1 MSCLALY
8 YRQHGHRLGSR
19 LMIATG
25 LFALLTAGPASAHGG
40 SLDVQPGTTLTATFT
55 IGSPANG
62 SAVSGPVGVDAGN
75 VEVNSPPLHISFGF
89 EPGVPGLRIS
99 MADVGFSNPSVGSF
113 DLTGW
118 ALDLVTPVGFPGG
131 AALAS
136 DGSFAMADHELRIDR
151 GMLSGT
157 LVGFGPIQRDFAS
170 DPLTLTQLSA
180 LTGIALGDTDNN
192 GFSFV
197 SFTLPF
203 LHTGSLA
210 ALSGL
215 SVDVLI
221 QGRLVADGSVGA
233 IPEPS
238 AAALFVCGLAVVG
251 AWRFRCRS

>member
-25 LFALLTAGPASAHGG
+25 LFALLTAGPASAHYGP
-40 SLDVQPGTTLTATFT
+40 LDVRPGPTLTATFT

-118 ALDLVTPVGFPGG
+118 ALDLVTPVGFPG

-180 LTGIALGDTDNN
+180 LTGIALGGTNN
-192 GFSFV
+192 GASFV

-221 QGRLVADGSVGA
+221 QGGLVADGSVA
-233 IPEPS
+233 VIPEPS

>member
-25 LFALLTAGPASAHGG
+25 LFALLTAGPASAHSGP
-40 SLDVQPGTTLTATFT
+40 LDVQLGTTLTATFT

-75 VEVNSPPLHISFGF
+75 VEVNSPPLHIRFGF
-89 EPGVPGLRIS
+89 ESDAPGLQIS

-118 ALDLVTPVGFPGG
+118 ALDLVTPVGFPG

-221 QGRLVADGSVGA
+221 QGGLVADGSVGA